1 MKGFFY
7 EYSITFH
14 KFISLS
20 QFQLQLQ
27 KSKKINMKKLYFLL
41 PLVFL
46 ACKSGTSTLSNKETP
61 SGSKPLEISYKI
73 SETEVSDF
81 LKYLSSDELEGRE
94 TGTKGIEKAAVFLE
108 DYLKKNKIKPYFKTY
123 RDTLTNFK
131 TPAFNIV
138 GVIEGTDPELKKEF
152 VVLSAHYDHIGV
164 EKKQQEDKINN
175 GANDDASGVTSVA
188 AMAKYFSETK
198 ANKRSILVVFFA
210 GEEKGLLGSKS
221 LVQKLKK
228 ENFNLYTQLNIE
240 MIGVPMKRDY
250 LAYITGFDKSNMAV
264 KINEYTGKNTI
275 GFLPKEAEYELFYRS
290 DNYSF
295 FDAFGKPCQSLS
307 TFDFENFDFYHH
319 VSDEFKVM
327 DIPHITSF
335 TQELLPAVT
344 KITITPTQEITM
356 NK

>member
-1 MKGFFY
+1 
-7 EYSITFH
+7 
-14 KFISLS
+14 
-20 QFQLQLQ
+20 
-27 KSKKINMKKLYFLL
+27 MKKLYFLL
-41 PLVFL
+41 PFIFL
-46 ACKSGTSTLSNKETP
+46 ACKSGTSIIPEKE
-61 SGSKPLEISYKI
+61 GNSKPIEVTYKVN
-73 SETEVSDF
+73 ETEISDF
-81 LKYLSSDELEGRE
+81 LKYLSSDEMEGRE

-108 DYLKKNKIKPYFKTY
+108 DFLKKNNIKPYFKTY

-131 TPAFNIV
+131 SPAFNIV

-164 EKKQQEDKINN
+164 EKKEQADKINN

-188 AMAKYFSETK
+188 AMGKYFSETK
-198 ANKRSILVVFFA
+198 SNKRSILIVFFA

-221 LVQKLKK
+221 LVQKLKVQ
-228 ENFNLYTQLNIE
+228 NFNLYTQLNIE

-250 LAYITGFDKSNMAV
+250 LAYITGFDKSNMAT

-275 GFLPKEAEYELFYRS
+275 GFLPKEAEYQLFYRS

-295 FDAFGKPCQSLS
+295 YDVFKKPCQSIS

-319 VSDEFKVM
+319 VSDEFKLM
-327 DIPHITSF
+327 DIPHITAF

-344 KITITPTQEITM
+344 RIATSPAQEITM

>member
-1 MKGFFY
+1 M
-7 EYSITFH
+7 
-14 KFISLS
+14 
-20 QFQLQLQ
+20 
-27 KSKKINMKKLYFLL
+27 KKIYFFL
-41 PLVFL
+41 PFVLL
-46 ACKSGTSTLSNKETP
+46 ACKSNTPTVSDKTTDSKVIEITYKVKE
-61 SGSKPLEISYKI
+61 S
-73 SETEVSDF
+73 EVSDF

-108 DYLKKNKIKPYFKTY
+108 DFLKKNNVKPYFSTY

-131 TPAFNIV
+131 SPAYNIV
-138 GVIEGTDPELKKEF
+138 GVLEGTDPTLKSEY
-152 VVLSAHYDHIGV
+152 VVLSAHYDHIGI
-164 EKKQQEDKINN
+164 EKKKQADVINN
-175 GANDDASGVTSVA
+175 GANDDASGVTAVA
-188 AMAKYFSETK
+188 EMAKYFAETK
-198 ANKRSILVVFFA
+198 SNKRSILFVFFA

-221 LVQKLKK
+221 LVQKLKNK
-228 ENFNLYTQLNIE
+228 DFNLYTQLNIE

-250 LAYITGFDKSNMAV
+250 LSYVTGFDKSNMAS

-295 FDAFGKPCQSLS
+295 YDVFKKPCQSIS

-327 DIPHITSF
+327 DIPHMTAFI
-335 TQELLPAVT
+335 QEFLPAVT
-344 KITITPTQEITM
+344 KIATSPTQEITM